1 MEIDFNEYCPAE
13 ARLAWL
19 NVIAGPVVVEF
30 DRSTAPNTWAITLEE
45 VRYCTDDYSPARG
58 YQFTDAL
65 LAAETQIVSAIMSGR
80 VRVLGNMLR
89 PVAAELIAEFG
100 QVPPLWVRYLR
111 FIHEEGMVRPA
122 EGWAWDKAPFI
133 TGKK

>member
-1 MEIDFNEYCPAE
+1 MSINFNEYCPTE
-13 ARLAWL
+13 TRIAWL
-19 NVIAGPVVVEF
+19 NVIAGPLQLEF
-30 DRSTAPNTWAITLEE
+30 DRSTAPNTWAITLGE

-89 PVAAELIAEFG
+89 PVAAEILPEYG
-100 QVPPLWVRYLR
+100 PVPPLWVRYLR
-111 FIHEEGMVRPA
+111 FIHETGAVRPA
-122 EGWAWDKAPFI
+122 AGWEWDKAPFI
-133 TGKK
+133 TGRG